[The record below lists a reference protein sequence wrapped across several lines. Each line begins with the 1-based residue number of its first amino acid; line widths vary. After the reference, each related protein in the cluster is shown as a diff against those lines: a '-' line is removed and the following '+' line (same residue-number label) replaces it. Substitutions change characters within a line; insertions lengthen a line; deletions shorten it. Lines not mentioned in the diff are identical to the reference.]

1 MARVLVVDDALM
13 MRKTIANF
21 LIKAGHV
28 VVEEAA
34 NGEQAVMA
42 YKKHRPDLVT
52 MDITMPDVDGIDALT
67 RIMAFDANAKVVMV
81 SALGQKHK
89 VFDALQN
96 GAKGYILK
104 PFTEDKLL
112 TILNELLGATT
123 GTTSG
128 FQPELV
134 PAIARDNK
142 GITAQLPFTVETGE
156 NGAVITVMQE
166 FKPLD
171 FGELAK
177 VVETLLASSTAEI
190 TFDFTYGNALHSKT
204 AVSFRQIMERVTAAG
219 TLLRT
224 VCYTQ
229 DYTMYFRNAAGLKNA
244 AFELVKKRGVL

>member
-13 MRKTIANF
+13 MRKTIASF
-21 LIKAGHV
+21 LSKAGHV

-52 MDITMPDVDGIDALT
+52 MDITMPDVDGIDALV

-112 TILNELLGATT
+112 NILNELLGATT
-123 GTTSG
+123 GTTGG
-128 FQPELV
+128 FRPELV
-134 PAIARDNK
+134 PPVAWDNK
-142 GITAQLPFTVETGE
+142 QITPQLPFTVETGE
-156 NGAVITVMQE
+156 SGPVITMTEE

-171 FGELAK
+171 FGELTK
-177 VVETLLASSTAEI
+177 VTETLLANHLAEI
-190 TFDFTYGNALHSKT
+190 TFDFTYSNALHSKT
-204 AVSFRQIMERVTAAG
+204 AASFRQIMERVAAAG
-219 TLLRT
+219 SLLRT

-229 DYTMYFRNAAGLKNA
+229 DYALYFRNAEGLKNTG
-244 AFELVKKRGVL
+244 FELIKKRGAL